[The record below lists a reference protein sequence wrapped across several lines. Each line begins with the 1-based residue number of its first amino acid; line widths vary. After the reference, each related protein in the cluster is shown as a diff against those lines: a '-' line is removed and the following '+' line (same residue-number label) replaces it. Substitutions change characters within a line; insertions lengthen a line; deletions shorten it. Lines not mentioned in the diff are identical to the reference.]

1 MEPKG
6 KTAKF
11 LAVFGAL
18 IVSAPI
24 ILSLVIGVI
33 HSIRIGR
40 LQIDFLMP
48 AELFPV
54 ELCGALMLL
63 AAALLTRSHVK
74 PIAWSFGISIA
85 SLIASMC
92 IAVATG
98 LASGETAGGW
108 AMALTTLM
116 FVLYILAL
124 LVLVVA
130 GVRLAIKLFSAK

>member
-1 MEPKG
+1 MKSKG

-11 LAVFGAL
+11 LTVFGAL

-63 AAALLTRSHVK
+63 AVALLTRSHVK
-74 PIAWSFGISIA
+74 PIAWSFGLS
-85 SLIASMC
+85 IASMC

-98 LASGETAGGW
+98 LASGETVGGW
-108 AMALTTLM
+108 AMALTTSM

-124 LVLVVA
+124 VVLVVS
-130 GVRLAIKLFSAK
+130 GIRLAIKLFSAK